1 MIYVLI
7 AEGEIETALLR
18 PRNSTKGVRLV
29 SKSSLDSY
37 IARNIQR
44 GPIKARKAVEPAVAQ

>member
-7 AEGEIETALLR
+7 NEGEIKTALLR

-29 SKSSLDSY
+29 SKASLDAY
-37 IARNIQR
+37 VAKNIQDPPQKQAEATT
-44 GPIKARKAVEPAVAQ
+44 GELK